1 MANAV
6 EKVNTIAILDI
17 ETINGK
23 TDANIQAFNGK
34 EFTGVIPYSGVTW
47 TSGGAQAYREGQG
60 GIGTVA
66 SFIIVG
72 GTSDSGNENTTREY
86 NGTSWSDG
94 GNIEAIISS
103 IRMSGTA
110 TAALYAGGWDA
121 TSGVTEYTSR
131 CETYNGSSWSDST
144 SMIRGKQIWG
154 AEQLTQTLYIL
165 AAT

>member
-47 TSGGAQAYREGQG
+47 TSGGAQAYREGHG

-66 SFIIVG
+66 
-72 GTSDSGNENTTREY
+72 
-86 NGTSWSDG
+86 
-94 GNIEAIISS
+94 
-103 IRMSGTA
+103 
-110 TAALYAGGWDA
+110 
-121 TSGVTEYTSR
+121 
-131 CETYNGSSWSDST
+131 
-144 SMIRGKQIWG
+144 
-154 AEQLTQTLYIL
+154 
-165 AAT
+165 